1 MKNELKIW
9 LMAQVMRYA
18 QNGCCDEDFYYDGN
32 TLGDYT
38 DVHIHIDK
46 KSIKQAAR
54 DCSLYILNKSK
65 YETYDDFVKNEDE
78 EVIESEWKVFIPHFE
93 IWADSAIQIWKIN
106 SAIELEDWEY
116 LSMIEDEDDDFD
128 DDDDEEEEKDD
139 HPEYESWF
147 RETYCSQ

>member
-9 LMAQVMRYA
+9 IMAQCMRYA
-18 QNGCCDEDFYYDGN
+18 QNGNCDTEFYYDGV
-32 TLGDYT
+32 TLGDFV

-46 KSIKQAAR
+46 KSIKQTAD
-54 DCSLYILNKSK
+54 DCSLYILNKTG
-65 YETYDDFVKNEDE
+65 YETYDEFVQKEDE
-78 EVIESEWKVFIPHFE
+78 EVIRDAWEVFIPHFE

-116 LSMIEDEDDDFD
+116 ISMIEDDFD
-128 DDDDEEEEKDD
+128 DEDEESD
-139 HPEYESWF
+139 HTEYEDLF